1 MKSDSEDECGDTS
14 LEDKLLLADRDKMY
28 EDLSEVSQQICR
40 FAHTLQ
46 FVIKDG
52 FKQAGSI
59 NKLLSKVS
67 AIVSHVIRSIHAA
80 KVLESERR
88 LKAATVTRW
97 NSQLSIIQSILRIS
111 EELSRHSPTDHL
123 QSEPL
128 RGLY

>member
-28 EDLSEVSQQICR
+28 EDLSEVSQQIRR

-52 FKQAGSI
+52 FKQAGSN

-67 AIVSHVIRSIHAA
+67 AVVSHVIRSIHAA
-80 KVLESERR
+80 KVSESERR
-88 LKAATVTRW
+88 LKVATIIRW
-97 NSQLSIIQSILRIS
+97 NSQLSMIQ
-111 EELSRHSPTDHL
+111 
-123 QSEPL
+123 
-128 RGLY
+128 